1 MKVDKNINF
10 ETEKTLLKQN
20 LNIEINNS
28 IKNCIKYENNF
39 FLNSFKL
46 KNKKIIEFGC
56 GPFPSS
62 FGIKSKDMPKKYVA
76 TDVSNKIIKIA
87 KKNDKR
93 LTYKKFDLEKKFIFK
108 EKFDIIILKGVLHHI
123 KYPEKILINLR
134 QNLKTDGIMIISEP
148 NLSSVIGNFLKLI
161 MQFFFNKSMEDSPYG
176 QYSFN
181 KISNSAKKAKLYIT
195 KVWYSNLLLMLLT
208 GDYGRIHLFSK
219 NEKLFNIF
227 IFIEDNMQKLFNFF
241 KIAKFIYFKVNIILK
256 K

>member
-76 TDVSNKIIKIA
+76 TDLSNKIIKIA

-93 LTYKKFDLEKKFIFK
+93 LIYKKFDLEKKFILK
-108 EKFDIIILKGVLHHI
+108 EKFDIIILKGVLHHT
-123 KYPEKILINLR
+123 KYPDRVLINLK
-134 QNLKTDGIMIISEP
+134 QNLKPDGIMIISEP
-148 NLSSVIGNFLKLI
+148 NLSSVIANFLKLI
-161 MQFFFNKSMEDSPYG
+161 MKIFFNKSMEDSPYG
-176 QYSFN
+176 QYNFN
-181 KISNSAKKAKLYIT
+181 RILTSVKKARFYVI
-195 KVWYSNLLLMLLT
+195 KVWYSNLLLMILT
-208 GDYGRIHLFSK
+208 GDYGRINLFFK
-219 NEKLFNIF
+219 NKKLFNIF
-227 IFIEDNMQKLFNFF
+227 IFLEDNMQKLFNFF
-241 KIAKFIYFKVNIILK
+241 KIAKFINFKVNIVIK